1 MSEETNQP
9 NPDVPDVVRSPKN
22 TDRDSALEGA
32 GKETDGSETVREL
45 VILEPELDDSPKND
59 RPADL
64 TTLAETVDQPEVVRG
79 LVVLEPE
86 LDDSPKNDRD

>member
-9 NPDVPDVVRSPKN
+9 NPDIPDVVRSPKN

-32 GKETDGSETVREL
+32 GKTDGAESVREL
-45 VILEPELDDSPKND
+45 ITLEPELDDSPKND

-64 TTLAETVDQPEVVRG
+64 TTLAETVDQPETVRE
-79 LVVLEPE
+79 LFVPDAE